1 MKAVLLA
8 TCLSSTALG
17 RVYVDEDDI
26 IEPIEMLSNFREEDL
41 TAAELAEQKKKK
53 EQHDRAMVKIE
64 KKMARKNI
72 KVYAGDY
79 FHKYA
84 DAYIP
89 KNINV
94 WQKIK
99 NDMHHQD
106 DTSSKSDS
114 NSNSEKVSDADSHS
128 ENVSVAKKTPKTQEQ
143 NKATE
148 EKTRR
153 APVELERAPAD
164 HSDVN
169 ADLLTLSETKE
180 ERENGDSIFEYQP
193 VSADEGDGDEEEL
206 EGAVVDLSVDCD
218 VFFTDI
224 FASITAL
231 DQCLSD
237 KKWKF
242 QIHHLQIESLKRL
255 NNKKIISK
263 FKFSNFVEIT
273 N

>member
-53 EQHDRAMVKIE
+53 EQHDRAMVKME

-99 NDMHHQD
+99 NEMHHQD
-106 DTSSKSDS
+106 DTSSPPKADS
-114 NSNSEKVSDADSHS
+114 NSNSEKVSA
-128 ENVSVAKKTPKTQEQ
+128 AKKTPKTQEE
-143 NKATE
+143 NNATE

-169 ADLLTLSETKE
+169 VLKENMIIALSATIQGHRKTVTNLIYYNADPLRESEQGE
-180 ERENGDSIFEYQP
+180 
-193 VSADEGDGDEEEL
+193 
-206 EGAVVDLSVDCD
+206 
-218 VFFTDI
+218 
-224 FASITAL
+224 
-231 DQCLSD
+231 
-237 KKWKF
+237 
-242 QIHHLQIESLKRL
+242 
-255 NNKKIISK
+255 
-263 FKFSNFVEIT
+263 
-273 N
+273 